1 MSTAQKNVLQ
11 WLKSASK
18 TYIKNTMSKML
29 IMVH

>member
-11 WLKSASK
+11 WFKSASK
-18 TYIKNTMSKML
+18 TFKKNTMRKML